1 MAPPKKYP
9 KSLRKKGALRTVARC
24 YAERA
29 ASQPKE
35 YWNDAV
41 AVEWGAMERYEV
53 LQQLGKGKYG
63 EVFEGVDLE
72 AASGGRGGGGGGS
85 GGDDGGRCVVKI
97 MRPVKEQRLKR
108 EIKILRHVRGGPNI
122 ISLSD
127 LVRDPDTKT
136 PCFVFEMV
144 DAVPLRELQGLVSD
158 LDVRHYMLQL
168 LRALDFTHARGIM
181 HRDVKPANVL
191 IDHSRRQLKLIDWGL
206 ADFYFPGKEYPV
218 RVVSASFLFFS
229 SARIGPECIG
239 FGVSGS
245 KQGGLLTD
253 TSTHQHQHPGANL
266 KQPPHP
272 FKQHQQQT
280 TPSLLLPP
288 PLTNQATRFYKG
300 PELLLD
306 IRDYDYS
313 LDIWGVGCMLAAF
326 LFKRQV
332 FFRGEDEFDQLV
344 RIAKVLGSEELYRYA
359 EKYGVEVDPALVQ
372 AVGYRPRQPWRK
384 FVTDDN
390 RHLVTPEALDLLGR
404 LLTYDHQA
412 RPTAAEAIAHPYFDP
427 VRGGGGGGG
436 GGGDGDSGMAA
447 AAGGSA

>member
-1 MAPPKKYP
+1 MPPPKKYP

-24 YAERA
+24 YADVA
-29 ASQPKE
+29 ALQPKE
-35 YWNDAV
+35 YWNDICPI
-41 AVEWGAMERYEV
+41 EWGMMEKYEV

-63 EVFEGVDLE
+63 EVFEGIDLDHE
-72 AASGGRGGGGGGS
+72 AP
-85 GGDDGGRCVVKI
+85 CVVKI

-122 ISLSD
+122 IGLLD

-136 PCFVFEMV
+136 PCFVFELV
-144 DAVPLRELQGLVSD
+144 DAVPLRELQAMVSD

-168 LRALDFTHARGIM
+168 LQALDFTHSRGIM

-191 IDHSRRQLKLIDWGL
+191 IDHSKRQLKLIDWGL

-218 RVVSASFLFFS
+218 RV
-229 SARIGPECIG
+229 
-239 FGVSGS
+239 
-245 KQGGLLTD
+245 
-253 TSTHQHQHPGANL
+253 
-266 KQPPHP
+266 
-272 FKQHQQQT
+272 
-280 TPSLLLPP
+280 
-288 PLTNQATRFYKG
+288 ATRFYKG

-359 EKYGVEVDPALVQ
+359 DKYGVEVDPALVQ

-384 FVTDDN
+384 FVNDDN
-390 RHLVTPEALDLLGR
+390 RHLVTPEALDLLTK
-404 LLTYDHQA
+404 LLTYDHHA
-412 RPTAAEAIAHPYFDP
+412 RPTAAEATAHDYFAP
-427 VRGGGGGGG
+427 LR
-436 GGGDGDSGMAA
+436 SGAA
-447 AAGGSA
+447 PSGSS

>member
-24 YAERA
+24 YADVA
-29 ASQPKE
+29 AGQPKE
-35 YWNDAV
+35 YWNDACT
-41 AVEWGAMERYEV
+41 VEWGAMEQYEV

-63 EVFEGVDLE
+63 EVFEGIDLD
-72 AASGGRGGGGGGS
+72 AGA
-85 GGDDGGRCVVKI
+85 RCVVKI

-122 ISLSD
+122 VTLVD

-136 PCFVFEMV
+136 PCFVFELV
-144 DAVPLRELQGLVSD
+144 EALPLRELQAVVSD
-158 LDVRHYMLQL
+158 LDVRSYMHQL
-168 LRALDFTHARGIM
+168 LQALDFTHSRGIM

-191 IDHSRRQLKLIDWGL
+191 IDHSKRQLKLIDWGL

-218 RVVSASFLFFS
+218 RV
-229 SARIGPECIG
+229 
-239 FGVSGS
+239 
-245 KQGGLLTD
+245 
-253 TSTHQHQHPGANL
+253 
-266 KQPPHP
+266 
-272 FKQHQQQT
+272 
-280 TPSLLLPP
+280 
-288 PLTNQATRFYKG
+288 ATRFYKG

-344 RIAKVLGSEELYRYA
+344 RIAKVLGSEDLYRYA
-359 EKYGVEVDPALVQ
+359 DKYGVEVDPALVT

-390 RHLVTPEALDLLGR
+390 RSLVTPEALDLLGK

-412 RPTAAEAIAHPYFDP
+412 RPTAAEAMAHPYFEP
-427 VRGGGGGGG
+427 IRAG
-436 GGGDGDSGMAA
+436 AA
-447 AAGGSA
+447 AAGGGA